1 MVRDLSKSL
10 RDLNLHY
17 LALLQSEQRVA
28 ADALAGSWAFLYG
41 MAVAMLLPGLAI
53 GILIARRFARPV
65 TDLAKQANEAIEESI
80 RPELDLL
87 HPVDTL
93 RSSVKA
99 LQDRISALKTELEQG
114 RDRMAQ
120 SERLAVV
127 GRVAASLT
135 HEITRPLA
143 TVKFL
148 LETGSQSQDVA
159 PADYQRALRDVE
171 RIETLLEEFL
181 DFAGA
186 HKPRFALVDVN
197 AIVSDALQFIAG
209 ECEQRKM
216 AVEREMGDCPHIL
229 GDETMLREAVVNI
242 MLNALEAMSSGG
254 TLSITTRLTLAG
266 GPPPSDAEGV
276 EVFFSDEG
284 PGFSERDLERIF
296 EPFYSTKPKGTGMGM
311 TIVKRA
317 VDLHGGSLRLLNRE
331 EGGAIVITF
340 LPLPTPEQQQ
350 VLERLEAQLTPRRL
364 PSIA

>member
-1 MVRDLSKSL
+1 
-10 RDLNLHY
+10 
-17 LALLQSEQRVA
+17 
-28 ADALAGSWAFLYG
+28 
-41 MAVAMLLPGLAI
+41 
-53 GILIARRFARPV
+53 
-65 TDLAKQANEAIEESI
+65 
-80 RPELDLL
+80 
-87 HPVDTL
+87 
-93 RSSVKA
+93 
-99 LQDRISALKTELEQG
+99 
-114 RDRMAQ
+114 MAQ

-159 PADYQRALRDVE
+159 SADYQRALRDVE

-229 GDETMLREAVVNI
+229 GDETMLREAFVNI